1 MTAARV
7 STDNGFQ
14 ARVAAARANLRDNG
28 KPISAWAREHG
39 FSPTLVHNVL
49 TGKRAC
55 LYGESFRIAVALGI
69 RPKASTAPATLSSS
83 EPMAIAA

>member
-14 ARVAAARANLRDNG
+14 ARVAAARARLRDNG
-28 KPISAWAREHG
+28 MPISAWAREHG

-55 LYGESFRIAVALGI
+55 LYGESYRIALALGI
-69 RPKASTAPATLSSS
+69 RAKPMAAPSAPSSG